1 MILETVGTLD
11 CETFAK
17 VLISI
22 VRENAIKNNEEEAEE
37 PKDKEE

>member
-1 MILETVGTLD
+1 MKVETVGTLD

-22 VRENAIKNNEEEAEE
+22 VRENALKDKEEETED

>member
-1 MILETVGTLD
+1 MIVETVGTLD

-22 VRENAIKNNEEEAEE
+22 VRENAIK
-37 PKDKEE
+37 DKEEKAEDSSEKEE

>member
-1 MILETVGTLD
+1 MKVETVGTLD

-22 VRENAIKNNEEEAEE
+22 VRENALKNKEEETED

>member
-1 MILETVGTLD
+1 MLVETVGTLD
-11 CETFAK
+11 CETFVK

-22 VRENAIKNNEEEAEE
+22 IRENEIKDKEEEAKD

>member
-1 MILETVGTLD
+1 MIVESVGTLD
-11 CETFAK
+11 CKTFAK

-22 VRENAIKNNEEEAEE
+22 VRENAIKDNEEEAEA